1 MADNRITKKR
11 LKNHF
16 AYSWWKYAL
25 AAVLSAMGV
34 SLIFASTAYRP
45 PADKQLTVYVLNDY
59 VNADAL
65 QADLW
70 ARIKESC
77 PEQEELTVLNIDL
90 TDNTNLYAP
99 MQFSTYVAAQQGDLF
114 LMPRS
119 EMLKIASDG
128 AEEAFVD
135 LTEYIEGGV
144 IDVSGL
150 DLSACTM
157 KKLDGTTGIYAVPA
171 DQLYGLR
178 TAYYNDAKGSVLCI
192 PIYSQNQET
201 AAEAIRILMELGA
214 GERLAEEP
222 EATAEPAA
230 QPQVFR

>member
-25 AAVLSAMGV
+25 AAMLGAMGV

-214 GERLAEEP
+214 GERPAEEP

>member
-25 AAVLSAMGV
+25 AAVLSVMGV
-34 SLIFASTAYRP
+34 SLVFAATRYEP
-45 PADKQLTVYVLNDY
+45 PADRQLTVYVLNDY
-59 VNADAL
+59 TDAETM

-70 ARIKESC
+70 ARIKEAH
-77 PEQEELTVLNIDL
+77 PEQEALFVQNIDL
-90 TDNTNLYAP
+90 TDSSNIYAP
-99 MQFSTYVAAQQGDLF
+99 MQFSTYVAAQQGDVF
-114 LMPRS
+114 LIPYD
-119 EMLKIASDG
+119 EMLKIVADG
-128 AEEAFVD
+128 PEDALVD
-135 LTEYIEGGV
+135 LTTYIENGV

-192 PIYSQNQET
+192 PIYSQNQDT
-201 AAEAIRILMELGA
+201 AAEAIRILMELGK
-214 GERLAEEP
+214 GEKPAEQTEK
-222 EATAEPAA
+222 AEAA

>member
-214 GERLAEEP
+214 GEKPAEEP

>member
-25 AAVLSAMGV
+25 AAVLSVMGV
-34 SLIFASTAYRP
+34 SLVFAATRYEP
-45 PADKQLTVYVLNDY
+45 PADRQLTVYVLNDY
-59 VNADAL
+59 TDAETM

-70 ARIKESC
+70 ARIKEAH
-77 PEQEELTVLNIDL
+77 PEQEALFVQNIDL
-90 TDNTNLYAP
+90 TDSSNIYAP
-99 MQFSTYVAAQQGDLF
+99 MQFSTYVAAQQGDVF
-114 LMPRS
+114 LIPYD
-119 EMLKIASDG
+119 EMLKIVADG
-128 AEEAFVD
+128 PEDALVD
-135 LTEYIEGGV
+135 LTAYIENGV

-157 KKLDGTTGIYAVPA
+157 EKLDGTTGIYAVPA

-192 PIYSQNQET
+192 PIYSQNQDT
-201 AAEAIRILMELGA
+201 AAEAIRILMELGK
-214 GERLAEEP
+214 GEKPAEQTEK
-222 EATAEPAA
+222 AEAA

>member
-25 AAVLSAMGV
+25 AAVLSVMGV
-34 SLIFASTAYRP
+34 SLVFSATRYEP
-45 PADKQLTVYVLNDY
+45 PADRQLTVYVLNDY
-59 VNADAL
+59 TDAETM

-70 ARIKESC
+70 ARIKEAH
-77 PEQEELTVLNIDL
+77 PEQEALFVQNIDL
-90 TDNTNLYAP
+90 TDSSNIYAP
-99 MQFSTYVAAQQGDLF
+99 MQFSTYVAAQQGDVF
-114 LMPRS
+114 LIPYD
-119 EMLKIASDG
+119 EMLKIVADSPED
-128 AEEAFVD
+128 ALVD
-135 LTEYIEGGV
+135 LTAYIESGV

-192 PIYSQNQET
+192 PIYSQNQDT
-201 AAEAIRILMELGA
+201 AAEAIRILMELGK
-214 GERLAEEP
+214 GEKPAEQTEK
-222 EATAEPAA
+222 AEAA

>member
-1 MADNRITKKR
+1 MQ
-11 LKNHF
+11 
-16 AYSWWKYAL
+16 L
-25 AAVLSAMGV
+25 AAVLSSDGV
-34 SLIFASTAYRP
+34 SLIFTSTAYRP

-59 VNADAL
+59 VNTDAL

-90 TDNTNLYAP
+90 TDDTNIYAP

-150 DLSACTM
+150 DLSAGEM
-157 KKLDGTTGIYAVPA
+157 DRADGHDRRVCDTRGAAVRFADGIL
-171 DQLYGLR
+171 Q
-178 TAYYNDAKGSVLCI
+178 
-192 PIYSQNQET
+192 
-201 AAEAIRILMELGA
+201 
-214 GERLAEEP
+214 
-222 EATAEPAA
+222 
-230 QPQVFR
+230 

>member
-25 AAVLSAMGV
+25 AAVLSVMGV
-34 SLIFASTAYRP
+34 SLVFAATRYEP
-45 PADKQLTVYVLNDY
+45 PADRQLTVYVLNDY
-59 VNADAL
+59 TDAETM

-70 ARIKESC
+70 ARIKEAH
-77 PEQEELTVLNIDL
+77 PEQEALFVQNIDL
-90 TDNTNLYAP
+90 TDNSNIYAP
-99 MQFSTYVAAQQGDLF
+99 MQFSTYVAAQQGDVF
-114 LMPRS
+114 LIPYD
-119 EMLKIASDG
+119 EMLKIVADG
-128 AEEAFVD
+128 PEDALVD
-135 LTEYIEGGV
+135 LTAYIESGV

-192 PIYSQNQET
+192 PIYSQNQDT
-201 AAEAIRILMELGA
+201 AAEAIRILMELGK
-214 GERLAEEP
+214 GEKPAEQTEK
-222 EATAEPAA
+222 AEAA

>member
-25 AAVLSAMGV
+25 TAVLSVMGV
-34 SLIFASTAYRP
+34 SLVFTATRYEP
-45 PADKQLTVYVLNDY
+45 PADRQLTVYVLNDY
-59 VNADAL
+59 TDAETM

-70 ARIKESC
+70 ARIKEAR
-77 PEQEELTVLNIDL
+77 PEQEALFVQNIDL
-90 TDNTNLYAP
+90 TDSSNIYAP
-99 MQFSTYVAAQQGDLF
+99 MQFSTYVAAQQGDVF
-114 LMPRS
+114 LIPYD
-119 EMLKIASDG
+119 EMLKIVADG
-128 AEEAFVD
+128 PEDALVD
-135 LTEYIEGGV
+135 LTAYIESGV

-192 PIYSQNQET
+192 PIYSQNQDT
-201 AAEAIRILMELGA
+201 AAEAIRILMELGK
-214 GERLAEEP
+214 GEKPAEQTEK
-222 EATAEPAA
+222 AEAA

>member
-25 AAVLSAMGV
+25 TAVLSVMGV
-34 SLIFASTAYRP
+34 SLVFTATRYEP
-45 PADKQLTVYVLNDY
+45 PADRQLTVYVLNDY
-59 VNADAL
+59 TDAETM

-70 ARIKESC
+70 ARIKEAR
-77 PEQEELTVLNIDL
+77 PEQEALFVQNIDL
-90 TDNTNLYAP
+90 TDSSNIYAP
-99 MQFSTYVAAQQGDLF
+99 MQFSTYVAAQQGDVF
-114 LMPRS
+114 LIPYD
-119 EMLKIASDG
+119 EMLKIVADG
-128 AEEAFVD
+128 PEDALVD
-135 LTEYIEGGV
+135 LTAYIESGV

-157 KKLDGTTGIYAVPA
+157 EKLDGTTGIYAVPA

-192 PIYSQNQET
+192 PIYSQNQDT
-201 AAEAIRILMELGA
+201 AAEAIRILMELGK
-214 GERLAEEP
+214 GEKPAEQTEK
-222 EATAEPAA
+222 AEAA

>member
-25 AAVLSAMGV
+25 AAVLSVMGV
-34 SLIFASTAYRP
+34 SLVFTATRYEP
-45 PADKQLTVYVLNDY
+45 PADRQLTVYVLNDY
-59 VNADAL
+59 TDAETM

-70 ARIKESC
+70 ARIKEAR
-77 PEQEELTVLNIDL
+77 PEQEALFVQNIDL
-90 TDNTNLYAP
+90 TDSSNIYAP
-99 MQFSTYVAAQQGDLF
+99 MQFSTYVAAQQGDVF
-114 LMPRS
+114 LIPYD
-119 EMLKIASDG
+119 EMLKIVADG
-128 AEEAFVD
+128 PEDALVD
-135 LTEYIEGGV
+135 LTAYIESGV

-157 KKLDGTTGIYAVPA
+157 EKLDGTTGIYAVPA

-178 TAYYNDAKGSVLCI
+178 SAYYNDAKGSVLCI
-192 PIYSQNQET
+192 PIYSQNQDT
-201 AAEAIRILMELGA
+201 AAEAIRILMELGK
-214 GERLAEEP
+214 GEKPAEQTEK
-222 EATAEPAA
+222 ADAA

>member
-25 AAVLSAMGV
+25 AAVLSVMGV
-34 SLIFASTAYRP
+34 SLVFTATRYEP
-45 PADKQLTVYVLNDY
+45 PADRQLTVYVLNDY
-59 VNADAL
+59 TDAETM

-70 ARIKESC
+70 ARIKEAH
-77 PEQEELTVLNIDL
+77 PEQEALFVQNIDL
-90 TDNTNLYAP
+90 TDSSNIYAP
-99 MQFSTYVAAQQGDLF
+99 MQFSTYVAAQQGDVF
-114 LMPRS
+114 LIPYD
-119 EMLKIASDG
+119 EMLKIVADSPED
-128 AEEAFVD
+128 ALVD
-135 LTEYIEGGV
+135 LTAYIESGV

-192 PIYSQNQET
+192 PIYSQNQDT
-201 AAEAIRILMELGA
+201 AAEAIRILMELGK
-214 GERLAEEP
+214 GEKPAEQTEK
-222 EATAEPAA
+222 AEAA

>member
-59 VNADAL
+59 VNTDAL

-90 TDNTNLYAP
+90 TDDTNIYAP

-128 AEEAFVD
+128 AEEALVD
-135 LTEYIEGGV
+135 LTAYIESGV

-192 PIYSQNQET
+192 PIYSQNQDT
-201 AAEAIRILMELGA
+201 AAEAIRILMELGK
-214 GERLAEEP
+214 GEKPAEQTEK
-222 EATAEPAA
+222 AEAA

>member
-25 AAVLSAMGV
+25 AAALSVMGV
-34 SLIFASTAYRP
+34 SLVFTSTAYKP
-45 PADKQLTVYVLNDY
+45 PADKHLTMYVLNDY
-59 VNADAL
+59 ANTDAL

-70 ARIKESC
+70 ARIQEAF

-90 TDNTNLYAP
+90 TDSTNIYAP

-114 LMPRS
+114 LMQRD

-128 AEEAFVD
+128 VEDAFVD
-135 LTEYIEGGV
+135 LSGYIDQGI

-150 DLSACTM
+150 DLSAGM
-157 KKLDGTTGIYAVPA
+157 MEKADGTTGVFAIPA
-171 DQLYGLR
+171 DSLYGLT
-178 TAYYNDAKGSVLCI
+178 TAYYNNPADSVLCI
-192 PIYSQNQET
+192 PLYSQNQDT
-201 AAEAIRILMELGA
+201 AAAAIQMIMELGA
-214 GERLAEEP
+214 GEKPAEQP
-222 EATAEPAA
+222 KATSEPAA

>member
-25 AAVLSAMGV
+25 AAVLSVMGV
-34 SLIFASTAYRP
+34 SLVFAATRYEP
-45 PADKQLTVYVLNDY
+45 PADRQLTVYVLNDY
-59 VNADAL
+59 TDAETM

-70 ARIKESC
+70 ARIKEAY
-77 PEQEELTVLNIDL
+77 PEQEALFVQNIDL
-90 TDNTNLYAP
+90 TDSSNIYAP
-99 MQFSTYVAAQQGDLF
+99 MQFSTYVAAQQGDVF
-114 LMPRS
+114 LIPYD
-119 EMLKIASDG
+119 EMLKIVADG
-128 AEEAFVD
+128 PEDALVD
-135 LTEYIEGGV
+135 LTAYIESGV

-192 PIYSQNQET
+192 PIYSQNQDT
-201 AAEAIRILMELGA
+201 AAEAIRILMELGK
-214 GERLAEEP
+214 GEKPAEQTEK
-222 EATAEPAA
+222 AEAA

>member
-25 AAVLSAMGV
+25 AAVLSVMGV
-34 SLIFASTAYRP
+34 SLVFAATRYEP
-45 PADKQLTVYVLNDY
+45 PADRQLTVYVLNDY
-59 VNADAL
+59 TDAETM

-70 ARIKESC
+70 ARIKEAR
-77 PEQEELTVLNIDL
+77 PEQEALFVQNIDL
-90 TDNTNLYAP
+90 TDSSNIYAP
-99 MQFSTYVAAQQGDLF
+99 MQFSTYVAAQQGDVF
-114 LMPRS
+114 LIPYD
-119 EMLKIASDG
+119 EMLKIVADG
-128 AEEAFVD
+128 PEDALVD
-135 LTEYIEGGV
+135 LTAYIESGV

-192 PIYSQNQET
+192 PIYSQNQDT
-201 AAEAIRILMELGA
+201 AAEAIRILMELGK
-214 GERLAEEP
+214 GEKPAEQTEK
-222 EATAEPAA
+222 AEAA

>member
-25 AAVLSAMGV
+25 AAVLSVMGV
-34 SLIFASTAYRP
+34 SLVFAATRYEP
-45 PADKQLTVYVLNDY
+45 PADRQLTVYVLNDY
-59 VNADAL
+59 TDAETM

-70 ARIKESC
+70 ARIKEAH
-77 PEQEELTVLNIDL
+77 PEQEALFVQNIDL
-90 TDNTNLYAP
+90 TDSSNIYAP
-99 MQFSTYVAAQQGDLF
+99 MQFSTFVAAQQGDVF
-114 LMPRS
+114 LIPYD
-119 EMLKIASDG
+119 EMLKIVADG
-128 AEEAFVD
+128 PEDALVD
-135 LTEYIEGGV
+135 LTAYIENGV

-157 KKLDGTTGIYAVPA
+157 EKLDGTTGIYAVPA

-192 PIYSQNQET
+192 PIYSQNQDT
-201 AAEAIRILMELGA
+201 AAEAIRILMELGK
-214 GERLAEEP
+214 GEKPAEQTEK
-222 EATAEPAA
+222 AEAA

>member
-25 AAVLSAMGV
+25 AAVLSVMGV
-34 SLIFASTAYRP
+34 SLVFTATRYEP
-45 PADKQLTVYVLNDY
+45 PADRQLTVYVLNDY
-59 VNADAL
+59 TDAETM

-70 ARIKESC
+70 TRIKEAR
-77 PEQEELTVLNIDL
+77 PEQEALFVQNIDL
-90 TDNTNLYAP
+90 TDSSNIYAP
-99 MQFSTYVAAQQGDLF
+99 MQFSTYVAAQQGDVF
-114 LMPRS
+114 LIS
-119 EMLKIASDG
+119 YDEMLKIVADG
-128 AEEAFVD
+128 PEDALVD
-135 LTEYIEGGV
+135 LTAYIESGV

-192 PIYSQNQET
+192 PIYSQNQDT
-201 AAEAIRILMELGA
+201 AAEAIRILMELGK
-214 GERLAEEP
+214 GEKPAEQTEK
-222 EATAEPAA
+222 AEAA

>member
-25 AAVLSAMGV
+25 AAVLSVMGV
-34 SLIFASTAYRP
+34 SLVFAATRYEP
-45 PADKQLTVYVLNDY
+45 PADRQLTVYVLNDY
-59 VNADAL
+59 TDAETM

-70 ARIKESC
+70 ARIKEAH
-77 PEQEELTVLNIDL
+77 PEQEALFVQNIDL
-90 TDNTNLYAP
+90 KDSSNIYAP
-99 MQFSTYVAAQQGDLF
+99 MQFSTYVAAQQGDVF
-114 LMPRS
+114 LIPYD
-119 EMLKIASDG
+119 EMLKIVADG
-128 AEEAFVD
+128 PEDALVD
-135 LTEYIEGGV
+135 LTAYIESGV

-192 PIYSQNQET
+192 PIYSQNQDT
-201 AAEAIRILMELGA
+201 AAEAIRILMELGK
-214 GERLAEEP
+214 GEKPAEQTEK
-222 EATAEPAA
+222 AEAA

>member
-25 AAVLSAMGV
+25 AAVLSVMGV
-34 SLIFASTAYRP
+34 SLVFAATRYEP
-45 PADKQLTVYVLNDY
+45 PADRQLTVYVLNDY
-59 VNADAL
+59 TDTETM

-70 ARIKESC
+70 ARIKEAH
-77 PEQEELTVLNIDL
+77 PEQEALFVQNIDL
-90 TDNTNLYAP
+90 TDSSNIYAP
-99 MQFSTYVAAQQGDLF
+99 MQFSTYVAAQQGDVF
-114 LMPRS
+114 LIPYD
-119 EMLKIASDG
+119 EMLKIVADG
-128 AEEAFVD
+128 PEDALVD
-135 LTEYIEGGV
+135 LTAYIESGV

-201 AAEAIRILMELGA
+201 AAEAIRFLMELGA
-214 GERLAEEP
+214 GERPAEEP

>member
-59 VNADAL
+59 VNTDAL

-90 TDNTNLYAP
+90 TDDTNIYAP

-114 LMPRS
+114 LMPCS

-144 IDVSGL
+144 IDVGGL
-150 DLSACTM
+150 DLSAGEM
-157 KKLDGTTGIYAVPA
+157 DRADGTTGVFAIPA
-171 DQLYGLR
+171 GQLYGLQ
-178 TAYYNDAKGSVLCI
+178 TAYYNNPKDSVLCI
-192 PIYSQNQET
+192 PLYSQNQDT
-201 AAEAIRILMELGA
+201 AAKGIQILMELGA
-214 GERLAEEP
+214 GEKPAEEP

>member
-25 AAVLSAMGV
+25 AAMLSAMGV

-59 VNADAL
+59 TDAETM

-70 ARIKESC
+70 ARIKEAH
-77 PEQEELTVLNIDL
+77 PEQEALFVQNIDL
-90 TDNTNLYAP
+90 TDNSNIYAL
-99 MQFSTYVAAQQGDLF
+99 MQFSTYVAAQQGDVF
-114 LMPRS
+114 LIPYD
-119 EMLKIASDG
+119 EMLKIVADG
-128 AEEAFVD
+128 PEDALVD
-135 LTEYIEGGV
+135 LTAYIESGV

-192 PIYSQNQET
+192 PIYSQNQDT
-201 AAEAIRILMELGA
+201 AAEAIRILMELGK
-214 GERLAEEP
+214 GEKPAEQTEK
-222 EATAEPAA
+222 AEAA

>member
-25 AAVLSAMGV
+25 AAVLSVMGV
-34 SLIFASTAYRP
+34 SLVFSATRYEP
-45 PADKQLTVYVLNDY
+45 PADRQLTVYVLNDY
-59 VNADAL
+59 TDAETM

-70 ARIKESC
+70 ARIKEAH
-77 PEQEELTVLNIDL
+77 PEQEALFVQNIDL
-90 TDNTNLYAP
+90 TDSSNIYAP
-99 MQFSTYVAAQQGDLF
+99 MQFSTYVAAQQGDVF
-114 LMPRS
+114 LIPYD
-119 EMLKIASDG
+119 EMLKIVADG
-128 AEEAFVD
+128 PEDAFVD
-135 LTEYIEGGV
+135 LTAYIESGV

-192 PIYSQNQET
+192 PIYSQNQDT
-201 AAEAIRILMELGA
+201 AAEAIRILMELGK
-214 GERLAEEP
+214 GEKPAEQTEK
-222 EATAEPAA
+222 AEAA

>member
-25 AAVLSAMGV
+25 AAVLSVMGV
-34 SLIFASTAYRP
+34 SLVFAATRYEP
-45 PADKQLTVYVLNDY
+45 PADRQLTVYVLNDY
-59 VNADAL
+59 TDAETM

-70 ARIKESC
+70 ARIKEAH
-77 PEQEELTVLNIDL
+77 PEQEALFVQNIDL
-90 TDNTNLYAP
+90 TDSSNIYAP
-99 MQFSTYVAAQQGDLF
+99 MQFSTYVAAQQGDVF
-114 LMPRS
+114 LIPYD
-119 EMLKIASDG
+119 EMLKIVADG
-128 AEEAFVD
+128 PEDAFVD
-135 LTEYIEGGV
+135 LTAYIESGV

-192 PIYSQNQET
+192 PIYSQNQDT
-201 AAEAIRILMELGA
+201 AAEAIRILMELGK
-214 GERLAEEP
+214 GEKPAEQTEK
-222 EATAEPAA
+222 AEVA

>member
-25 AAVLSAMGV
+25 AAVLSVMGV
-34 SLIFASTAYRP
+34 SLVFAATRYEP
-45 PADKQLTVYVLNDY
+45 PADRQLTVYVLNDY
-59 VNADAL
+59 TDAETM

-70 ARIKESC
+70 ARIKEAH
-77 PEQEELTVLNIDL
+77 PEQEALFVQNIDL
-90 TDNTNLYAP
+90 TDSSNIYAP
-99 MQFSTYVAAQQGDLF
+99 MQFSTYVAAQQGDVF
-114 LMPRS
+114 LIPYD
-119 EMLKIASDG
+119 EMLKIVADSPED
-128 AEEAFVD
+128 ALVD
-135 LTEYIEGGV
+135 LTAYIESGV

-192 PIYSQNQET
+192 PIYSQNQDT
-201 AAEAIRILMELGA
+201 AAEAIRILMELGK
-214 GERLAEEP
+214 GEKPAEQTEK
-222 EATAEPAA
+222 AEAA

>member
-25 AAVLSAMGV
+25 AAVLSVMGV
-34 SLIFASTAYRP
+34 SLVFAATRYEP
-45 PADKQLTVYVLNDY
+45 PADRQLTVYVLNDY
-59 VNADAL
+59 TDAETM

-70 ARIKESC
+70 ARIKEAH
-77 PEQEELTVLNIDL
+77 PEQEALFVQNIDL
-90 TDNTNLYAP
+90 TDSSNIYAP
-99 MQFSTYVAAQQGDLF
+99 MQFSTYVAAQQGDVF
-114 LMPRS
+114 LIPYD
-119 EMLKIASDG
+119 EMLKIVADG
-128 AEEAFVD
+128 PEDALVD
-135 LTEYIEGGV
+135 LTAYIESGV

-192 PIYSQNQET
+192 PIYSQNQDT
-201 AAEAIRILMELGA
+201 AAEAIRILMELGK
-214 GERLAEEP
+214 GEKPAEQTEK
-222 EATAEPAA
+222 AEAA

>member
-25 AAVLSAMGV
+25 AAVLSVMGV
-34 SLIFASTAYRP
+34 SLVFAATRYEP
-45 PADKQLTVYVLNDY
+45 PADRQLTVYVLNDY
-59 VNADAL
+59 TDAETM

-70 ARIKESC
+70 ARIKEAH
-77 PEQEELTVLNIDL
+77 PEQEALFVQNIDL
-90 TDNTNLYAP
+90 TDSSNIYAP
-99 MQFSTYVAAQQGDLF
+99 MQFSTYVAAQQGDVF
-114 LMPRS
+114 LIPYD
-119 EMLKIASDG
+119 EMLKIVADSPED
-128 AEEAFVD
+128 ALVD
-135 LTEYIEGGV
+135 LTAYIESGV

-150 DLSACTM
+150 DLSTCTM

-192 PIYSQNQET
+192 PIYSQNQDT
-201 AAEAIRILMELGA
+201 AAEAIRILMELGK
-214 GERLAEEP
+214 GEKPAEQTEK
-222 EATAEPAA
+222 AEAA

>member
-25 AAVLSAMGV
+25 AAVLSVMGV
-34 SLIFASTAYRP
+34 SLVFAATRYEP
-45 PADKQLTVYVLNDY
+45 PADRQLTVYVLNDY
-59 VNADAL
+59 TDAETM

-70 ARIKESC
+70 ARIKEAH
-77 PEQEELTVLNIDL
+77 PEQEALFVQNIDL
-90 TDNTNLYAP
+90 TDSSNIYAP
-99 MQFSTYVAAQQGDLF
+99 MQFSTYVAAQQGDVF
-114 LMPRS
+114 LIPYD
-119 EMLKIASDG
+119 EMLKIVADG
-128 AEEAFVD
+128 PEDALVD
-135 LTEYIEGGV
+135 LTAYIENGV

-192 PIYSQNQET
+192 PIYSQNQDT
-201 AAEAIRILMELGA
+201 AAEAIRILMELGK
-214 GERLAEEP
+214 GEKPAEQTEK
-222 EATAEPAA
+222 AEAA

>member
-25 AAVLSAMGV
+25 AAVLSVMGV
-34 SLIFASTAYRP
+34 SLVFTATRYEP
-45 PADKQLTVYVLNDY
+45 PADRQLTVYVLNDY
-59 VNADAL
+59 TDAETM

-70 ARIKESC
+70 ARIKEAH
-77 PEQEELTVLNIDL
+77 PEQEALFVQNIDL
-90 TDNTNLYAP
+90 TDSSNIYAP
-99 MQFSTYVAAQQGDLF
+99 MQFSTYVAAQQGDVF
-114 LMPRS
+114 LIPYD
-119 EMLKIASDG
+119 EMLKIVADG
-128 AEEAFVD
+128 PEDALVD
-135 LTEYIEGGV
+135 LTAYIESGV

-157 KKLDGTTGIYAVPA
+157 KKLDGTAGIYAVPA

-178 TAYYNDAKGSVLCI
+178 SAYYNDAKGSVLCI
-192 PIYSQNQET
+192 PIYSQNQDT
-201 AAEAIRILMELGA
+201 AAEAIRILMELGK
-214 GERLAEEP
+214 GEKPAEQTEK
-222 EATAEPAA
+222 AEAA

>member
-90 TDNTNLYAP
+90 TDDTNIYAP

-119 EMLKIASDG
+119 EMLKIASAG
-128 AEEAFVD
+128 
-135 LTEYIEGGV
+135 LT
-144 IDVSGL
+144 
-150 DLSACTM
+150 
-157 KKLDGTTGIYAVPA
+157 
-171 DQLYGLR
+171 
-178 TAYYNDAKGSVLCI
+178 
-192 PIYSQNQET
+192 
-201 AAEAIRILMELGA
+201 
-214 GERLAEEP
+214 
-222 EATAEPAA
+222 
-230 QPQVFR
+230 

>member
-25 AAVLSAMGV
+25 AAVLSVMGV
-34 SLIFASTAYRP
+34 SLVFAATRYEP
-45 PADKQLTVYVLNDY
+45 PADRQLTVYVLNDY
-59 VNADAL
+59 TDAETM

-70 ARIKESC
+70 TRIKEAH
-77 PEQEELTVLNIDL
+77 PEQEALFVQNIDL
-90 TDNTNLYAP
+90 TDSSNIYAP
-99 MQFSTYVAAQQGDLF
+99 MQFSTYVAAQQGDVF
-114 LMPRS
+114 LIPYD
-119 EMLKIASDG
+119 EMLKIVADG
-128 AEEAFVD
+128 PEDALVD
-135 LTEYIEGGV
+135 LTAYIESGV

-192 PIYSQNQET
+192 PIYSQNQDT
-201 AAEAIRILMELGA
+201 AAEAIRILMELGK
-214 GERLAEEP
+214 GEKPAEQTEK
-222 EATAEPAA
+222 AEAA

>member
-25 AAVLSAMGV
+25 AAVLSVMGV
-34 SLIFASTAYRP
+34 SLVFTATRYEP
-45 PADKQLTVYVLNDY
+45 PADRQLTVYVLNDY
-59 VNADAL
+59 TDAETM

-70 ARIKESC
+70 TRIKEAH
-77 PEQEELTVLNIDL
+77 PEQEALFVQNIDL
-90 TDNTNLYAP
+90 TDSSNIYAP
-99 MQFSTYVAAQQGDLF
+99 MQFSTYVAAQQGDVF
-114 LMPRS
+114 LIPYD
-119 EMLKIASDG
+119 EMLKIVADSPED
-128 AEEAFVD
+128 ALVD
-135 LTEYIEGGV
+135 LTAYIESGV

-192 PIYSQNQET
+192 PIYSQNQDT
-201 AAEAIRILMELGA
+201 AAEAIRILMELGKD
-214 GERLAEEP
+214 EKPAEQTEK
-222 EATAEPAA
+222 AEAA